1 MDHLAP
7 KNPMM
12 TGVYADYGPDGTYDL
27 YQLEKGK
34 FELHEKIDISEFA
47 EDDERPYVD
56 PRTRRRRR

>member
-1 MDHLAP
+1 
-7 KNPMM
+7 MM